1 MINPRKEF
9 HVMQLF
15 FFFFFEFVSVQA
27 SGIGILLI
35 S

>member
-9 HVMQLF
+9 HVMQL

>member
-9 HVMQLF
+9 HVMQLI
-15 FFFFFEFVSVQA
+15 FFFFEFFSVQA
-27 SGIGILLI
+27 SGTEILLI

>member
-9 HVMQLF
+9 HVMQL
-15 FFFFFEFVSVQA
+15 FFFFEFVSVQA